1 MIYKAN
7 AWKDLR
13 TEQIYVSLIKRV
25 KGRSQQGNDWLIAE
39 KSFVYEELDDT
50 YPTTPT
56 VCFDE
61 YEALALYHALGEY
74 FEGGSPT
81 ETFQVEEVATK
92 LDFSTVR
99 EEMS

>member
-7 AWKDLR
+7 VWKDLR

-25 KGRSQQGNDWLIAE
+25 QGRAQQGNDWLMTE
-39 KSFVYEELDDT
+39 KCFLYEEVEDAC
-50 YPTTPT
+50 PTPPT

-74 FEGGSPT
+74 FEGGSSQEFAEAEKEP
-81 ETFQVEEVATK
+81 TK
-92 LDFSTVR
+92 LDLSTLR
-99 EEMS
+99 MEKA